1 MSEFIGHADST
12 DFRQISPEHSRD
24 IDKRKCFEKN
34 LDFHI
39 FFPVEFIHATRLEYF
54 SYSNFRDGYV
64 GSQSK
69 YRKTRHTFVKRCLVN
84 KTLQLLVDKFNRRI
98 PSRFTPYRLL
108 TLHKRKTRLTCNIIV
123 LDIY

>member
-39 FFPVEFIHATRLEYF
+39 FFPVEFIHATRLAYF
-54 SYSNFRDGYV
+54 SYSNFRGGYV
-64 GSQSK
+64 DNQSK
-69 YRKTRHTFVKRCLVN
+69 LYRNTRHTFLDCCLGN

-98 PSRFTPYRLL
+98 PVSFHALPAPGTS
-108 TLHKRKTRLTCNIIV
+108 
-123 LDIY
+123 